1 MVNEKKIFFLHLQ
14 TLSTS
19 FESLSLKK
27 IILYFFFYLGRH
39 LFIPAAVFLFPLALS
54 LKIKNNN
61 VMSAEFWFNGG
72 GWIFF
77 PIFFAI
83 FLLFIFSRQ
92 DRIRKNHYYFLW
104 TDLHLFLLLN
114 FQHLENK
121 MNPQNKMESSPALGQ
136 GKIKVAAINLL
147 FSCLFLPLFSLLLIL
162 DRLKNKEPK

>member
-136 GKIKVAAINLL
+136 GK
-147 FSCLFLPLFSLLLIL
+147 
-162 DRLKNKEPK
+162 NKGRRY